1 MDTVR
6 KVAVERQFY
15 TAELRL
21 AEFGEVLLIGEQLAV
36 DRLLSLVAEHE
47 NHNLLHLALED

>member
-6 KVAVERQFY
+6 KVAVERHFY

-36 DRLLSLVAEHE
+36 DRLLSLVAEHKS
-47 NHNLLHLALED
+47 HDLLHLALED

>member
-6 KVAVERQFY
+6 KVAVERHFY

-21 AEFGEVLLIGEQLAV
+21 AEFGEVLLIGEQPAV
-36 DRLLSLVAEHE
+36 DRLLSLVAEHKS
-47 NHNLLHLALED
+47 HDLLHLALED